1 MKHYLALASG
11 PLAALIILLSGFT
24 DNVLTVSMA
33 AITVWIALWWIT
45 EALPMAV
52 TALLPIVLFP
62 LSGIMGTADV
72 ATTYTNDI
80 IFLYVCGFF
89 FAFAMERWGLHT
101 RVATGLIYLLGQS
114 ERQLLLGFLLASF
127 CISMFISNVATTL
140 ALMPPALALIHR
152 FEGIRAPE
160 RARKFA
166 SGLLIGIAYA
176 ASLGGM
182 ATPVGTAPNLIFW
195 SSYHKQFPELE
206 PLNFAQ
212 WVAFALPTALLILFA
227 CYFWL
232 ASRHTQVHTQSS
244 QMVTPARQPWSFEE
258 ATVAALFA
266 LLVLLW
272 VFRADL
278 TIGGITLQGW
288 AGLLGNPKIFT
299 DATAAVAVAS
309 LLFMI
314 PSKGAKGQALLR
326 WSDCER
332 IPFDVLLLFGG
343 GFALAAGFDKSG
355 LSNWLGSQL
364 ALFNGLDETVWIVGL
379 CFSVAFFSE
388 IMSNTAA
395 VQLLLPILAAAAPA
409 VGVHPLLLLL
419 PATLS
424 ASLGFMLPV
433 ATPPNTIVFGY
444 KRIQLREMLSA
455 GLWLDVIGVAIL
467 SISMLTLGRWV
478 FGV

>member
-1 MKHYLALASG
+1 
-11 PLAALIILLSGFT
+11 
-24 DNVLTVSMA
+24 MA
-33 AITVWIALWWIT
+33 AITVWVALWWIT
-45 EALPMAV
+45 EALPMAI

-62 LSGIMGTADV
+62 VLGIMGTAEV

-80 IFLYVCGFF
+80 VFLYVCGFF
-89 FAFAMERWGLHT
+89 FAFAMEKWGLHT
-101 RVATGLIYLLGQS
+101 RVATALIYLLGQS
-114 ERQLLLGFLLASF
+114 ERQLLLGFMLASF

-140 ALMPPALALIHR
+140 ALMPPALALIYR
-152 FEGIRAPE
+152 FEVAGTPE
-160 RARKFA
+160 QTRKFA
-166 SGLLIGIAYA
+166 SGLLMGIAYA

-195 SSYHKQFPELE
+195 GAYHKQFPQYA
-206 PLNFAQ
+206 PLSFAQ
-212 WVAFALPTALLILFA
+212 WVAFALPTALVILLA
-227 CYFWL
+227 CYGWL
-232 ASRHTQVHTQSS
+232 YLRHTRAQVSASRLD
-244 QMVTPARQPWSFEE
+244 TPPRQPWTFEE
-258 ATVAALFA
+258 RTVATLFV

-272 VFRADL
+272 IFRADL
-278 TIGGITLQGW
+278 TLGSITLRGW
-288 AGLLGNPKIFT
+288 ASWFPNPRIFS
-299 DATAAVAVAS
+299 DATAAAAIGL
-309 LLFMI
+309 LLFII
-314 PSKGAKGQALLR
+314 PARKLKGEALLR

-343 GFALAAGFDKSG
+343 GFALAAGFEQSG
-355 LSNWLGSQL
+355 LSDWLGHRL
-364 ALFNGLDETVWIVGL
+364 AVFNGLPETLWVIGL
-379 CFSVAFFSE
+379 CFSVTLFSE

-409 VGVHPLLLLL
+409 VGLHPLLLLV

-444 KRIQLREMLSA
+444 KKIQLREMLSA
-455 GLWLDVIGVAIL
+455 GLWLDMIGVAIL